1 MFTLINHN
9 LDGIY
14 CISAQLINFQSF
26 LYSNVMTRLKV
37 NNQWKYIKFDMKLH
51 PKYQSI
57 N

>member
-26 LYSNVMTRLKV
+26 LYNHIMTRLKV
-37 NNQWKYIKFDMKLH
+37 NN
-51 PKYQSI
+51 
-57 N
+57 